1 MKLINSMKRDLRNFL
16 KILEDC
22 CEQEKLIEEL
32 SFALDCLCEDIQSD
46 LSQLYSKN
54 IKML

>member
-32 SFALDCLCEDIQSD
+32 SFALDCFCEDIQSD
-46 LSQLYSKN
+46 LSQVYSKN
-54 IKML
+54 IKLL